1 MTATDAQ
8 VRLIMRERRQGRT
21 QEQAAAKA
29 NVQSRKTVRKY
40 ERLGQLPSEAK
51 PSRKYH
57 THADAFEADW
67 PEVEARLEAAP
78 ELEAKVLF
86 AWLCERAPGKYQEGQ
101 LRTLQRRI
109 SVWRATARPN
119 LLTLEQIHRPGEVLQ
134 TDGTWMNTLGI
145 TLQGQA
151 FPHLF
156 MHSVLP
162 FSNWEWGR
170 VVQSE
175 SLLSIRLGLQSTLV
189 RLGYVPQIH
198 QTDNTTAATHTLG
211 PEAREKEL
219 AERGYNPEYLALLVH
234 YGMEP
239 RTIHVNSPNEQGDI
253 EAANGTFKRGVEQH
267 LLMRGN
273 RDFAALPA
281 YETFLW
287 DLLDKRNAGR
297 HVRLTEELAV
307 MKPLAV
313 AMLPDSLELRPRVS
327 SGGTIRVLKNVYSV
341 PSGLKGKV
349 VTARISEWQIE
360 IWYANQ
366 RLDTLPRVIGLNQ
379 HRVNYRHVIE
389 TLVRKPGGFRDY
401 RYRDDLFPSQVF
413 RLGWEA
419 LNRHLTPRT
428 ADLAYLRILKLAA
441 YGSENE
447 VAAVLEAL
455 LATPTLWDERT
466 VEAQLSPPTLQLP
479 VLQVPMV
486 NLSDYDQLLGMEVGD
501 ETA

>member
-1 MTATDAQ
+1 LE
-8 VRLIMRERRQGRT
+8 REEGHCRERREALQVLHDQKNT
-21 QEQAAAKA
+21 LSMKLMELDLNLKHLLY
-29 NVQSRKTVRKY
+29 NVEEKHRITPEALLARED
-40 ERLGQLPSEAK
+40 ERDYFS
-51 PSRKYH
+51 
-57 THADAFEADW
+57 

-101 LRTLQRRI
+101 LRTLQRRV
-109 SVWRATARPN
+109 SAWRATARPG

-211 PEAREKEL
+211 LEAREQEV

-273 RDFAALPA
+273 RDFPALPV

-297 HVRLTEELAV
+297 RVRLAEELAV
-307 MKPLAV
+307 AV
-313 AMLPDSLELRPRVS
+313 LPDGLELRPRVS

-419 LNRHLTPRT
+419 LNQHHTPRK

-441 YGSENE
+441 YGSESE
-447 VAAVLEAL
+447 VAAVLEGL
-455 LATPTLWDERT
+455 LATATPWDERA
-466 VEAQLSPPTLQLP
+466 VEAQLSPPAFQLP
-479 VLQVPMV
+479 LLQAPTVD
-486 NLSDYDQLLGMEVGD
+486 LSDYDQLLGTEGDD